1 MDINRF
7 EHNQFLPQS
16 SIQNSSF
23 YYFNPLGFL
32 RSSFDD
38 FNNYLLDQINKIFQ
52 SGLNIKEEPDDEID
66 FNELYFIKNLKPK
79 EENVT
84 NNKINDLSPQKV
96 SNYLHKNK
104 KIFKIESTESTDKKE
119 ELIHKKRRRGRKGN
133 LKISKKKLEIHDAF
147 SEDNLSRKIRVHFL
161 NFCTSFINELYK
173 YISKCLDNST
183 NKFVKLNNKL
193 KINVN
198 KYYKESLKNKT
209 LGEIIACKRNDKC
222 KRYDQNINKKIY
234 EKFKNHELLSEIF
247 SINYK

>member
-38 FNNYLLDQINKIFQ
+38 FNSYLLDQINKIFQ

-119 ELIHKKRRRGRKGN
+119 KQFSKKRKTKTITKTKKSIFFS
-133 LKISKKKLEIHDAF
+133 KIF
-147 SEDNLSRKIRVHFL
+147 P
-161 NFCTSFINELYK
+161 
-173 YISKCLDNST
+173 
-183 NKFVKLNNKL
+183 
-193 KINVN
+193 
-198 KYYKESLKNKT
+198 
-209 LGEIIACKRNDKC
+209 
-222 KRYDQNINKKIY
+222 
-234 EKFKNHELLSEIF
+234 EK
-247 SINYK
+247 